1 MQRWRSGR
9 LSAAAA
15 WLAALLLA
23 SSVTAEAQEV
33 AGREKLRA
41 FGNQEFRKEV
51 IAVTDGVY
59 VAVGYSMA
67 NATLIVGNG
76 GTIIVDTTS
85 NLDDAQAVRA
95 EFAKISR
102 APVRAIIYTHS
113 HPDHTGGATVFAAT
127 DRPDVYSH
135 QLFVDRVP
143 DLGRAGR
150 DGGDQFG
157 STLPDALYINA
168 GTGTEFGRPSGP
180 AAMKTGVL
188 LPTKTFSTDRLALT
202 IAGVRMDL
210 LHTPGETSDGVSV
223 WLPDKRVLLTG
234 DLLLKAF
241 PNLYAIRGAAPR
253 PVEQWVASLTKLVAL
268 RAEHI
273 VPGHTRPVLGE
284 ANAAAALTAYR
295 DGIKSIFDQT
305 VEGMKRGE
313 RPDELVAHVKLPPP
327 LADSPYLQ
335 QYYGTVEWSV
345 RAIYSDRLGWFDGN
359 ATHLFPLPEAD
370 RARRIVALAGGV
382 AQTLSRAR
390 DALDAQDFRWAAE
403 LTDCVLAVDANNAD
417 AKRLKARALT
427 ELGERQTSA
436 NARNYYLSVAQYLVR
451 GLPPP

>member
-9 LSAAAA
+9 LSAAAC
-15 WLAALLLA
+15 LAALLLA
-23 SSVTAEAQEV
+23 SWDTARAQDF

-41 FGNQEFRKEV
+41 FGNQEFRKDV
-51 IAVTDGVY
+51 IAVADGVH

-67 NATLIVGNG
+67 NAILIVGSG
-76 GTIIVDTTS
+76 GTIIVDTTTKI
-85 NLDDAQAVRA
+85 DDAQAVRA

-113 HPDHTGGATVFAAT
+113 HPDHTGGASVFAGA
-127 DRPDVYSH
+127 DRPEIYSH

-157 STLPDALYINA
+157 STLPDALYING

-180 AAMKTGVL
+180 AAMKTGF
-188 LPTKTFSTDRLALT
+188 LPPTRTFSNDRLALT
-202 IAGVRMDL
+202 IAGVRMEL
-210 LHTPGETSDGVSV
+210 LHTPGETNDGVSV

-234 DLLLKAF
+234 DLFLKAF
-241 PNLYAIRGAAPR
+241 PNLYAVRGAAPR
-253 PVEQWVASLTKLVAL
+253 PVEQWVASLTKLIAL
-268 RAEHI
+268 RAEHV
-273 VPGHTRPVLGE
+273 VPGHTRPVSGE
-284 ANAAAALTAYR
+284 ANARVALTAYR

-305 VEGMKRGE
+305 MEGMKRGE